1 MPDVLA
7 AAQAH
12 QAALQPL
19 AAAAAALLGAR
30 AASIGIVDAVSHDVV
45 FVAVAGEGEDELVG
59 ARFPSSEGVAGAVIA
74 SGEPLVVRDLVA
86 DTRFAR
92 DVATASGYVP
102 DAITAIPLTRDGATV
117 GVLSALDPARD
128 DLAVLDTLAGLIDR
142 ALDLP

>member
-12 QAALQPL
+12 QSALQPI
-19 AAAAAALLGAR
+19 AATAAALLGAR
-30 AASIGIVDAVSHDVV
+30 AASIGIVDEVGRDVV
-45 FVAVAGEGEDELVG
+45 FAAVAGEGSGELVG
-59 ARFPSSEGVAGAVIA
+59 ARFPASEGVAGAVIA
-74 SGEPLVVRDLVA
+74 SGAPLVVPDLAA

-102 DAITAIPLTRDGATV
+102 DAITAIPLVRDGRTV
-117 GVLSALDPARD
+117 GVLSVLDPTVD
-128 DLAVLDTLAGLIDR
+128 NLPVLDTLAGLIDV